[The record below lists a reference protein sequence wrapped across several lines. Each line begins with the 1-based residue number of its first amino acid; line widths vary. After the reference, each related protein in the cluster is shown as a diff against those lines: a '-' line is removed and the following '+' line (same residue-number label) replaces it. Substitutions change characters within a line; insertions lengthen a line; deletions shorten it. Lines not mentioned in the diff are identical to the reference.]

1 MQKLHQKKE
10 NILYWGLVGL
20 VLYMPFHL
28 YLCELLISFTQLDNI
43 LRDGVIMLLFAL
55 VAFSLDTYRS
65 PLSISV
71 AVSAL
76 LLAGMGAISAFHHK
90 LMPILNVLRTY
101 LVPMLIFF
109 VARQAKMDTGRFQ
122 RLTRFFV
129 VELAIVGFYGYF
141 QAFFLGDDFLLR
153 LGYEG
158 NEGYLA
164 STSFYIAY
172 FFGFQ
177 RSTGTFISPNI
188 CGIVLAMALC
198 VLLFTKKDLTFRR
211 GVLPAACLTLGLGAT
226 FSRSAIL
233 GAACGMCFGL
243 LMIRFWQ
250 HITKKRI
257 CNGLVVLG
265 VVAAFL
271 VMDYFVFESLFL
283 RMLLSSMLRVISGED
298 PSANT
303 HMQHL
308 FNPPTVSTIEATIP
322 SIEATIPSIEATIP
336 SIEATIP
343 SIEATISA
351 TVPTETV
358 GTTTPVL
365 PVKQWIPTFGFNG
378 PMAQEFVQNAYMVES
393 SYLLIIGELGSLGA
407 IVYFIPYVLL
417 LVLTVLRRKEYPY
430 FAPATAVLAAL
441 VSYVFLPNVQNF
453 EVLFYVF
460 LLMGLYDNPSIRA
473 QYARNNTNCV
483 K

>member
-1 MQKLHQKKE
+1 MQRLHQKKE

-76 LLAGMGAISAFHHK
+76 LLAGMGVISAFYHK
-90 LMPILNVLRTY
+90 QMPILNVLRTY

-129 VELAIVGFYGYF
+129 VELAIVGIYGYF

-158 NEGYLA
+158 KEGYLT

-233 GAACGMCFGL
+233 GAACGLCFGL

-271 VMDYFVFESLFL
+271 IMDYFVFESLFL
-283 RMLLSSMLRVISGED
+283 RMLLSSMLRVFSGED

-308 FNPPTVSTIEATIP
+308 FNPPTVSTIGATIP
-322 SIEATIPSIEATIP
+322 SIEATTS
-336 SIEATIP
+336 

-351 TVPTETV
+351 TVPTVTV

-365 PVKQWIPTFGFNG
+365 PTKQWIPTFGFNG

-441 VSYVFLPNVQNF
+441 VSFVFLPNVQNF

-483 K
+483 E

>member
-1 MQKLHQKKE
+1 MLQLHQKKE

-20 VLYMPFHL
+20 VLYMPLHL
-28 YLCELLISFTQLDNI
+28 YLCELLISFTQLDNL

-55 VAFSLDTYRS
+55 VAFSVKTYRS
-65 PLSISV
+65 PLSVSV

-76 LLAGMGAISAFHHK
+76 LMAGMGVASAFYHK
-90 LMPILNVLRTY
+90 LLPILNILRTY

-109 VARQAKMDTGRFQ
+109 VARRAKMDSARLL
-122 RLTRFFV
+122 RLTRLMV
-129 VELAIVGFYGYF
+129 AELAIIGFYGYF
-141 QAFFLGDDFLLR
+141 QAFFLGDDFLLW

-188 CGIVLAMALC
+188 CGIILAVALC
-198 VLLFTKKDLTFRR
+198 VLLFTRKDLTFRR

-233 GAACGMCFGL
+233 GAACGLFFGL
-243 LMIRFWQ
+243 LMIKFWR

-265 VVAAFL
+265 IVVAFL
-271 VMDYFVFESLFL
+271 VFDYFAFESLFV

-308 FNPPTVSTIEATIP
+308 FNPPTIPTIP
-322 SIEATIPSIEATIP
+322 SIEATIPSIEATV
-336 SIEATIP
+336 EATI
-343 SIEATISA
+343 AA
-351 TVPTETV
+351 TVPTETI
-358 GTTTPVL
+358 GGSAPIL
-365 PVKQWIPTFGFNG
+365 PAKQWTPTFGLNG
-378 PMAQEFVQNAYMVES
+378 PMAQEFVENAYAVES
-393 SYLLIIGELGSLGA
+393 SYWLIISELGTLGA
-407 IVYFIPYVLL
+407 IVYFAPFVLL
-417 LVLTVLRRKEYPY
+417 FALTVIRRKAYPY
-430 FAPATAVLAAL
+430 FAPAAAVLAVL
-441 VSYVFLPNVQNF
+441 VSYVFLPNVQSF

-460 LLMGLYDNPSIRA
+460 LLMGLYDNPGVRA
-473 QYARNNTNCV
+473 HYAPNNTNCV
-483 K
+483 E